1 MSTQSNNVNQNKEH
15 HQLLGTLIHEIS
27 LMNAKLFNRR
37 MKEVGLTR
45 TQWQVLYLLY
55 RKGRLSQTAI
65 ANSLILAKP
74 PLGKVV
80 DKLEDGGWVQ
90 RCTDANDKRA
100 KLVSLTPK
108 IKPMLGLLEH
118 LVEEIGGIA
127 TIGMTG
133 GEKATL
139 FRLLKVAHTN
149 LAETEQSV

>member
-1 MSTQSNNVNQNKEH
+1 MSTQSKSVNQNKGH

-55 RKGRLSQTAI
+55 REDRLSQTAI
-65 ANSLILAKP
+65 ANSLMLAKP

-80 DKLEDGGWVQ
+80 DRLEKGGWVT
-90 RCTDANDKRA
+90 RCADASDKRA
-100 KLVSLTPK
+100 KLVCLTPK
-108 IKPMLGLLEH
+108 IKPMLGLLEN

-133 GEKATL
+133 EEKATL
-139 FRLLKVAHTN
+139 FRLLKLAHTN
-149 LAETEQSV
+149 LAETDQLV